1 MRIFCA
7 VQPVA
12 QGYLVIR
19 MMQILLLHWFTDLG
33 LFIQNINP
41 LIIYNWVALTNF
53 GRRLRN
59 PEPMTTILQYINS
72 KRNGPGTRLS

>member
-33 LFIQNINP
+33 L
-41 LIIYNWVALTNF
+41 ALTNF

-59 PEPMTTILQYINS
+59 PEPMTTMLQYINS
-72 KRNGPGTRLS
+72 KRNGPGTRLP

>member
-33 LFIQNINP
+33 LFIQNISP
-41 LIIYNWVALTNF
+41 LIIYN
-53 GRRLRN
+53 
-59 PEPMTTILQYINS
+59 
-72 KRNGPGTRLS
+72 

>member
-1 MRIFCA
+1 MRIFSA
-7 VQPVA
+7 ARPVA
-12 QGYLVIR
+12 QGYLVIP

-33 LFIQNINP
+33 LFIQNIYP

-59 PEPMTTILQYINS
+59 PEPMTTMLQYINS
-72 KRNGPGTRLS
+72 KRNGSATRLP

>member
-1 MRIFCA
+1 MRIFSA
-7 VQPVA
+7 AQPVA

-33 LFIQNINP
+33 LFIQNIKP

-59 PEPMTTILQYINS
+59 PEPMTSMLQDINS
-72 KRNGPGTRLS
+72 KRNGLGTRLP